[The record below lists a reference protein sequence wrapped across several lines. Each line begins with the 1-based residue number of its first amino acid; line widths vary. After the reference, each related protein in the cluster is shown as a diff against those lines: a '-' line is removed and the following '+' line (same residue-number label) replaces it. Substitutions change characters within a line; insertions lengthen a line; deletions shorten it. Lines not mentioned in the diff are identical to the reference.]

1 MLTLL
6 TQQSSFT
13 KGSMPTTRIVLFNSP
28 LNDTDGMGI
37 IISPILQMRKPE

>member
-6 TQQSSFT
+6 TFT
-13 KGSMPTTRIVLFNSP
+13 KGSMQTIHTILFNSP
-28 LNDTDGMGI
+28 LNGTDKMGI